1 MAHVYPVEIIG
12 IMLCGKNNLNPFS
25 FHDDPADGLA
35 RILEGSE
42 QAKSRLFKLVVGHG
56 HSPFEPR
63 SAVAV
68 RMNKL
73 MIQSKPIAVT
83 LHVQFARR
91 FRTNG
96 KPMQTVLRFKL

>member
-73 MIQSKPIAVT
+73 MIQSKPIAV
-83 LHVQFARR
+83 RMG
-91 FRTNG
+91 N
-96 KPMQTVLRFKL
+96 PCKLF